1 MIFSR
6 VASNT
11 YNLTVVYLQNISKY
25 FRCLNMVLCF
35 DRKPFFMTRRVH
47 IQLERKKPV
56 RKVFLN
62 QELKQCQLPFE
73 NAMISTE

>member
-1 MIFSR
+1 
-6 VASNT
+6 
-11 YNLTVVYLQNISKY
+11 
-25 FRCLNMVLCF
+25 MVLCF